1 MGAPAILEGRPY
13 GKECARTSSKQVRAF
28 LGQQRREG
36 ARYSG
41 KFPRCNPPDRTLA
54 RLRKLRGDLTMTE
67 LTVTLAAAAAAAVLN
82 IWLSIRIGA
91 VRRALSISVGDGGNE
106 SLERRMRAQANFVE
120 NTPFVLVLIAA
131 IELAG
136 AGGGWLAYVAAA
148 YFVGRVL
155 HGFGMD
161 GGNWSWGRMVGTL
174 VTMLVLLG
182 LAVVAALAAAGVM

>member
-1 MGAPAILEGRPY
+1 
-13 GKECARTSSKQVRAF
+13 
-28 LGQQRREG
+28 
-36 ARYSG
+36 
-41 KFPRCNPPDRTLA
+41 
-54 RLRKLRGDLTMTE
+54 MTE

-91 VRRALSISVGDGGNE
+91 VRRALAISVGDGGNE